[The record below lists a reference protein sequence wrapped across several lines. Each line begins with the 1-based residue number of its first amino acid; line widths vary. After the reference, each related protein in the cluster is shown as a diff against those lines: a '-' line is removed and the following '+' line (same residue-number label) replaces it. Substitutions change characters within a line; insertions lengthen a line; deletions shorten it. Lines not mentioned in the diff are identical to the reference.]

1 MGERM
6 SHARRRVLVTGAA
19 GFIGSNLTRG
29 LLEAGY
35 QVVAIDNLSAGTR
48 ENVPQGADFR
58 VADIC
63 EPDLERHLAG
73 VETVFHLAAKNCL
86 ADCAANP
93 VETARNN
100 VMGTAALLEACVKAR
115 VPHFVYADTSAEY
128 EGIFDFPSRVE
139 RVMPLSVY
147 ACSKRGGA
155 LMAEAFQH
163 LHGIT
168 VTTVRYFNVYGPAQD
183 WRRVIPPVMSAF
195 TLKLLAGERPVIY
208 GSGRKS
214 RDFVHVDD
222 VNRFH
227 LKLLEEPR
235 LRGGTY
241 NLGSGRDVTILEIFE
256 LIEGILGTGLKPVFK
271 PDLPAEAQRTQAD
284 LTETLATGWEPE
296 VSLEEG
302 VRRFIAY
309 TRERLA
315 SERRPAAIET
325 SGKKDST
332 LKDTVG
338 TI

>member
-1 MGERM
+1 MGE
-6 SHARRRVLVTGAA
+6 SVKKVLVTGAA

-35 QVVAIDNLSAGTR
+35 RVAAIDNLSAGTR
-48 ENVPQGADFR
+48 ENVPRGCEFH
-58 VADIC
+58 VADVC
-63 EPDLERHLAG
+63 EPGLERYLSG
-73 VETVFHLAAKNCL
+73 IETVFHLAAKNCL
-86 ADCAANP
+86 ADCAKSP

-100 VMGTAALLEACVKAR
+100 VLGTASLLEACAKAG
-115 VPHFVYADTSAEY
+115 VSHVVYADTSAEY
-128 EGIFDFPSRVE
+128 EGVFDFPSRVDQV
-139 RVMPLSVY
+139 RPLSVY

-155 LMAEAFQH
+155 LVCDSMAH
-163 LHGIT
+163 LHGIQ

-195 TLKLLAGERPVIY
+195 TMKLLAKERPLIY

-214 RDFVHVDD
+214 RDFIHVDD

-227 LKLLEEPR
+227 LKLLTEKA
-235 LRGGTY
+235 LRGRTY
-241 NLGSGRDVTILEIFE
+241 NLGTGRDVSVLEVFE
-256 LIEGILGTGLKPVFK
+256 LIESLIGTGLKPIFK

-296 VSLEEG
+296 VGLEEG

-315 SERRPAAIET
+315 AESRQPESEAHT
-325 SGKKDST
+325 
-332 LKDTVG
+332 
-338 TI
+338 